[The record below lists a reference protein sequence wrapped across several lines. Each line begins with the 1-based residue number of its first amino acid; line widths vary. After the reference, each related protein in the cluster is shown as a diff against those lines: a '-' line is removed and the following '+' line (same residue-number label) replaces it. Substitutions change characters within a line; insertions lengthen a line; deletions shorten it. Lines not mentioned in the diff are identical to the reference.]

1 MPIQAARLS
10 RSRRKRKPS
19 KLPSLEASE
28 PPDQRSV
35 KRALRAPSR
44 SAKRNAHPRRAEARR
59 GRHARRA
66 EARRGRHAR
75 RAEARRG
82 RYARRAERE
91 EGATRAEPKRE
102 EGATGAER
110 ADKTRPESAEAE
122 RAGTGAA
129 PQAKPD
135 SARAGTA
142 SATGKVNIPQDKA
155 AQIVETLSQT
165 TGTTNVNVA
174 MNISAISVGVA
185 IPANVTL
192 YPLTPE
198 VVAWVPQFRGY
209 DYVVAQGE
217 VIIVEPSSRQVVE
230 VITSTSG
237 VAAQPGPAVQ
247 PGPVARIALTGAQ
260 QQLLIELIRGE
271 NLPPAPVADVADGV
285 TIEQNVELVPM
296 PQAVVAQ
303 VPAIERYRVVV
314 TNNGRVALVD
324 PELGWWL
331 TSSNRPKDFQDK
343 QKEGRRVSSSPPL
356 TFAVASMPIPAMT
369 TPRMPTY
376 RYSTPSNTRIS
387 RMIKTPPRPPEG

>member
-1 MPIQAARLS
+1 MHPSTATTPETGPSSKSAPTTRSEKREESGARADSSGATEPLEKKAQAVETPKSGGERTS
-10 RSRRKRKPS
+10 RPEK
-19 KLPSLEASE
+19 
-28 PPDQRSV
+28 
-35 KRALRAPSR
+35 
-44 SAKRNAHPRRAEARR
+44 
-59 GRHARRA
+59 
-66 EARRGRHAR
+66 
-75 RAEARRG
+75 
-82 RYARRAERE
+82 RE

-102 EGATGAER
+102 EGAARAEPKREEDATRAEPKREERATGAER
-110 ADKTRPESAEAE
+110 ADKTRPESEEAE

-192 YPLTPE
+192 FPLTPQ
-198 VVAWVPQFRGY
+198 VVAWVPQFKGY

-260 QQLLIELIRGE
+260 QQLLIETIRGE
-271 NLPPAPVADVADGV
+271 NLAPAPVADVADGV

-324 PELGWWL
+324 PE
-331 TSSNRPKDFQDK
+331 T
-343 QKEGRRVSSSPPL
+343 
-356 TFAVASMPIPAMT
+356 
-369 TPRMPTY
+369 RMVVDVV
-376 RYSTPSNTRIS
+376 
-387 RMIKTPPRPPEG
+387 E